1 MKKLIALVLALV
13 LTLSLAACGNT
24 SKKLA
29 TEALDAASKAFN
41 ELADKMNEDIGYYE
55 DSAVEAITEMALM
68 LEENKQLLE
77 NSKEFTQEQLNE
89 LMKEFQSILDKVAEI
104 KTDYGIE

>member
-13 LTLSLAACGNT
+13 LALSLVACGNT
-24 SKKLA
+24 NKKLA
-29 TEALDAASKAFN
+29 TEALEAVSKAFN
-41 ELADKMNEDIGYYE
+41 ELADKMNEDIGLYE
-55 DSAVEAITEMALM
+55 DSAVEAITEIALA

-77 NSKEFTQEQLNE
+77 DSKDFTQEQLNE
-89 LMKEFQSILDKVAEI
+89 MLTLFQSIADKVAEI